1 MGRER
6 IKYAGEIKGE
16 AKMGGTGEMG
26 EEKEEISDK
35 NLLGI
40 LISMII
46 LAGIA
51 FLSGMMIGQEITNE
65 KWENKIK
72 IEK

>member
-16 AKMGGTGEMG
+16 AKMGEMG